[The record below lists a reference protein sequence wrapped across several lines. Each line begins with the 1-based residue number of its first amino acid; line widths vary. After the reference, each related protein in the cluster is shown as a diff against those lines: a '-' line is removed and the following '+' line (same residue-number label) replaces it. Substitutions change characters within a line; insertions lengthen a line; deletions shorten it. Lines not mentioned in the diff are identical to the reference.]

1 MFLND
6 KNTDK
11 YLYYWLIT
19 MFVLVSSIIVIG
31 GLTRLTDSGLSIT
44 QWELLKGFLPPLS
57 PYEWSYYFDLYKKI
71 PEYKLQNFNMSLDE
85 FKIIFWWEWFH
96 RFLGRVIGLFFL
108 IPLIYFTLKK
118 GFKKTLSFHFIFLL
132 ICFQGVIG
140 WFMVSSGL
148 INRVDVSH
156 FRLSLHLTTAFVIL
170 SLILW
175 QILKLKDLSQ
185 KKYQYI
191 KYHLPSLFLFV
202 IFLQIIVGAFVSGMD
217 AGKIYNT
224 WPLMGNNYFPDD
236 NNFLNL
242 FNFNALNEPSLVQF
256 IHRNLAYIIL
266 GIYFV
271 ILYYVINNKLFKY
284 YLITK
289 ILGVILIIQIILG
302 ILTVLNGAQMIL
314 ASMHQISSIALISF
328 SIYFL
333 FINTKKISSQP
344 SS

>member
-6 KNTDK
+6 KNTKK

-19 MFVLVSSIIVIG
+19 MFGLVSGIIVVG

-44 QWELLKGFLPPLS
+44 EWELFKGLLPPLS
-57 PYEWSYYFDLYKKI
+57 SSEWIYYFDLYKKI

-96 RFLGRVIGLFFL
+96 RFLGRLIGIFFL
-108 IPLIYFTLKK
+108 IPLIYFTLKM
-118 GFKKTLSFHFIFLL
+118 GVKKTIAFHIIFIL
-132 ICFQGVIG
+132 ICFQGVVG

-148 INRVDVSH
+148 VNRVDVSH
-156 FRLSLHLTTAFVIL
+156 FRLSLHLTTAFIIL

-175 QILKLKDLSQ
+175 QILKLKKTNEKQ
-185 KKYQYI
+185 NQFI
-191 KYHLPSLFLFV
+191 KYNLPSIFLFT
-202 IFLQIIVGAFVSGMD
+202 IFLQIIIGAFVSGMD

-236 NNFLNL
+236 NSFFNL
-242 FNFNALNEPSLVQF
+242 FNLNALSDPSLVQF
-256 IHRNLAYIIL
+256 LHRNLAYVIL
-266 GIYFV
+266 LIFFTILYFV
-271 ILYYVINNKLFKY
+271 LNYKLLKFY
-284 YLITK
+284 SIIK
-289 ILGVILIIQIILG
+289 ILGTILIIQIILG
-302 ILTVLNGAQMIL
+302 ILTVLNGAQMLI

-333 FINTKKISSQP
+333 FLNTKKV
-344 SS
+344 